1 MKVGLPLIKNVFI
14 PLAKIVLVPLGL
26 MAAALVTEA
35 GIQKKILGSEIT
47 LIISNKEM
55 DDIIHN

>member
-26 MAAALVTEA
+26 TAAALVTEA
-35 GIQKKILGSEIT
+35 GIQKKILGSGIT